1 MRLTSDVYEPR
12 LKEALVCFRCGET
25 AKNMPALKK
34 HLQEEFD
41 MLRKRQLGKLKRKRE
56 TEPAS
61 RNPDIGKVARAA
73 AAAQAKGGE
82 GDIDKI

>member
-1 MRLTSDVYEPR
+1 VRLTSEVYEPR

-41 MLRKRQLGKLKRKRE
+41 MLRKRQIGKMKRKRE
-56 TEPAS
+56 TESAS
-61 RNPDIGKVARAA
+61 RSPDIGKVARV
-73 AAAQAKGGE
+73 AAQAKGE
-82 GDIDKI
+82 GGDVDKTW